1 MNIFKVSN
9 TLVKSAIK
17 TDIKES
23 KLGLGK
29 KKKNE
34 KKKNKKRK
42 SNR

>member
-29 KKKNE
+29 KTKS
-34 KKKNKKRK
+34 KNKKK
-42 SNR
+42 GKK